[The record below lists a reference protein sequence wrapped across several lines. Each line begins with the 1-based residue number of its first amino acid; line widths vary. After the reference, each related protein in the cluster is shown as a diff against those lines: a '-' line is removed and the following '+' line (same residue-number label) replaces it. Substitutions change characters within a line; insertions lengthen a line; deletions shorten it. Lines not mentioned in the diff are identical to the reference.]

1 MREPT
6 KNMIKITIV
15 CIISAIVMIGAA
27 VTA

>member
-27 VTA
+27 VMA

>member
-15 CIISAIVMIGAA
+15 CIISMIVMLGVAVAA
-27 VTA
+27 

>member
-15 CIISAIVMIGAA
+15 CIIRAIVMIGAA